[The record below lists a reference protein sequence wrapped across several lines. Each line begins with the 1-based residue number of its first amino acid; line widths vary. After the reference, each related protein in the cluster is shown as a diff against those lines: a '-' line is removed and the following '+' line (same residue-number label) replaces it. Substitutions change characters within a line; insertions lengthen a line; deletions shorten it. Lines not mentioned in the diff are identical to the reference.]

1 MENSLHDVKA
11 EQKSSQKKV
20 GGVSK
25 KSSNKPSGNPMGGR
39 SRAKSTIL
47 ATFEKNL
54 KANKE
59 SSDKNDKIQVEGFD
73 KERFKNLKS
82 MFEKKPEETIQNEQQ
97 DQFGASKINPD
108 KLKAFTGNTQNE
120 ETKKYSGLDQIKDAP
135 RMSIQDRINMLMK
148 SKEEA
153 QPKTFLN
160 DPILEKLRETNLDE
174 GEDSGDNYSEE
185 NLDISK
191 EEENNNENN
200 GLDRSESLSDE
211 DGKPENTYDGPI
223 EEKYDCENKNE
234 LGNNNE
240 NNKEKNKNLNK
251 SESLDDD

>member
-1 MENSLHDVKA
+1 MENSLQDAKA

-54 KANKE
+54 KSNKE
-59 SSDKNDKIQVEGFD
+59 SSDKNHKIQVEGFD

-82 MFEKKPEETIQNEQQ
+82 MFEKKPEETIQDGQSSK
-97 DQFGASKINPD
+97 FGEGKINPE

-120 ETKKYSGLDQIKDAP
+120 ETKKNSGLDQIKDAP
-135 RMSIQDRINMLMK
+135 RMSIKDRINMLMK
-148 SKEEA
+148 SKDES
-153 QPKTFLN
+153 QPKTAFN

-191 EEENNNENN
+191 EEDNNNEENA
-200 GLDRSESLSDE
+200 LDRSESLSEE
-211 DGKPENTYDGPI
+211 DGKPENIYDGSK
-223 EEKYDCENKNE
+223 EQKVECENKNE
-234 LGNNNE
+234 EGNNE
-240 NNKEKNKNLNK
+240 NDKENKKDLNK
-251 SESLDDD
+251 SESLEDD